1 MNGAQ
6 TAREAL
12 LSAMNEM
19 GLSYGKE
26 DENTYGFAYSGDDL
40 PMYFKLSVD
49 EEMQLIVLL
58 SPQQFYIRPEKLR
71 DAAVAVG
78 QINYSLT
85 DGSFDLDVQSGM
97 IVFRMTS
104 SFAGSLVSPRM
115 LEYMIECAVYTVD
128 EYNDKL
134 LLIDSGEIDAT
145 EFIRQ
150 IAENE

>member
-1 MNGAQ
+1 
-6 TAREAL
+6 
-12 LSAMNEM
+12 
-19 GLSYGKE
+19 
-26 DENTYGFAYSGDDL
+26 
-40 PMYFKLSVD
+40 
-49 EEMQLIVLL
+49 
-58 SPQQFYIRPEKLR
+58 
-71 DAAVAVG
+71 
-78 QINYSLT
+78 
-85 DGSFDLDVQSGM
+85 M